1 MSDKDQKEPGSRLLT
16 LDVGNTNLTWG
27 IFKGQKLEHQWRTQT
42 NVVKTSDEYGIELEG
57 ILNHFNYKREHI
69 KDAIIGSVV
78 PVLNHRFNS
87 MMTRF
92 LKISPYI
99 VGEGTKT
106 GIPIKMDNPKDVG
119 SDRIINA
126 VAGFEKYGGPLVII
140 DIGTAITHDVVSS
153 DGAYLGGSIAPGVS
167 MGADGLT
174 SRTAK
179 LPKVELQLLD
189 HAIGKNTIEA
199 MQIGIVQGYLGM
211 VDHLTE
217 IIVREIKE
225 KESVDRVRVVATGGY
240 SSLLSKNSKY
250 IEIVDRDLTLDGLRI
265 IYEKTLKARRIS

>member
-1 MSDKDQKEPGSRLLT
+1 MAKIATKKEKSRLLT

-27 IFKGQKLEHQWRTQT
+27 IFYGDKLEHQWRTQT
-42 NVVKTSDEYGIELEG
+42 NLVKTSDEYGIELEG
-57 ILNHFNYKREHI
+57 ILNHFNYERGQI

-87 MMTRF
+87 MMYRF
-92 LKISPYI
+92 LKINPYI

-106 GIPIKMDNPKDVG
+106 GIPIKLDNPKDVG
-119 SDRIINA
+119 ADRIINV
-126 VAGFEKYGGPLVII
+126 VAGYEKYGGPLVII
-140 DIGTAITHDVVSS
+140 DIGTAITHDVVSAN
-153 DGAYLGGSIAPGVS
+153 GEYLGGSIAPGVS

-199 MQIGIVQGYLGM
+199 MQIGIVQGYLGL

-217 IIVREIKE
+217 IIVDEVKR
-225 KESVDRVRVVATGGY
+225 KESVESVKVVATGGY
-240 SSLLSKNSKY
+240 SALLSQNSKY
-250 IEIVDRDLTLDGLRI
+250 IDLVDRDLTLQGLRL
-265 IYEKTLKARRIS
+265 IYEKTIKARK